1 MQNADVVDA
10 HATSGVEALSVAEA
24 LKQTGSTAA
33 GLSPDEAKRRQLAL
47 PKARPEAPAWI
58 AYLSQFRSPIQLLL
72 IFAAV
77 LSGFLGDAADA
88 VTILGIILA
97 SSALSFTQER
107 QAGHAVKQ
115 LLRLIESKFTVRRG
129 GTTVEVPVNEVVPGD
144 VVEVKAGS
152 FFPGDGKVL
161 ESDGLLV
168 DEAALT
174 GESAPVEKQA
184 GDSVFAGTHAQ
195 SGSGAMLVVQVGEG
209 TKFGSVA
216 EHLRQVRPESAFHTG
231 IRRYGYMLMEFTVVL
246 TLLVFGVNIYLH
258 KPIVESFLFSVALAV
273 GLTPQML
280 PAIISVTL
288 AKGARKMAEAKVIVK
303 RLEAIEDF
311 GSMNVLCSD
320 KTGTLTQG
328 TMKVSGAVDRQ
339 GNPSDEV
346 VRLAQINAIGVKG
359 FENPIDEALAAAAPS
374 GVVDPGDVLGSLPY
388 DFFRR
393 RQSVLVKD
401 GAGAKLICK
410 GAVEAVLGACQDG
423 DGIREHFE
431 RLSNEGLRVLA
442 VSVRQFSEVPTL
454 TTDLEQRMELVG
466 LVAFEDPLREDSAAT
481 VEELRRKGV
490 RLKLI
495 TGDNRHVACHVARQV
510 GLNADNVVTGDA
522 MGSLTSAALTKQ
534 VQKTDVFAEV
544 DPVQKERLILA
555 LKKAG
560 YAVGYIGDGIND
572 GPALHAADVGLSVSS
587 AVDVAK
593 EAADFVML
601 ERGLA
606 VIIAGVEEGRRIF
619 ANTLKYIFINTSASF
634 GNVLSMAAASVFLPF
649 LPLLPKQILLNN
661 FLTDFP
667 VLTIANDEVDAEILA
682 KPRVWNVKSVRTFMF
697 IFGIHSSV
705 FDLLSFGALIFLLR
719 ANETRFHTSWFIE
732 SAVSELAILLV
743 IRTRKTFFRSLPGKA
758 LLIAS
763 AGATL
768 AVCFLPV
775 TRSFGLVPLP
785 PMYALVIAAI
795 LVLYVGT
802 AELLKR
808 WYAGG
813 KYPL

>member
-1 MQNADVVDA
+1 M
-10 HATSGVEALSVAEA
+10 
-24 LKQTGSTAA
+24 
-33 GLSPDEAKRRQLAL
+33 
-47 PKARPEAPAWI
+47 
-58 AYLSQFRSPIQLLL
+58 
-72 IFAAV
+72 
-77 LSGFLGDAADA
+77 
-88 VTILGIILA
+88 
-97 SSALSFTQER
+97 
-107 QAGHAVKQ
+107 
-115 LLRLIESKFTVRRG
+115 
-129 GTTVEVPVNEVVPGD
+129 
-144 VVEVKAGS
+144 
-152 FFPGDGKVL
+152 
-161 ESDGLLV
+161 
-168 DEAALT
+168 
-174 GESAPVEKQA
+174 
-184 GDSVFAGTHAQ
+184 
-195 SGSGAMLVVQVGEG
+195 
-209 TKFGSVA
+209 
-216 EHLRQVRPESAFHTG
+216 
-231 IRRYGYMLMEFTVVL
+231 
-246 TLLVFGVNIYLH
+246 
-258 KPIVESFLFSVALAV
+258 
-273 GLTPQML
+273 
-280 PAIISVTL
+280 
-288 AKGARKMAEAKVIVK
+288 
-303 RLEAIEDF
+303 
-311 GSMNVLCSD
+311 
-320 KTGTLTQG
+320 
-328 TMKVSGAVDRQ
+328 
-339 GNPSDEV
+339 
-346 VRLAQINAIGVKG
+346 
-359 FENPIDEALAAAAPS
+359 
-374 GVVDPGDVLGSLPY
+374 
-388 DFFRR
+388 
-393 RQSVLVKD
+393 
-401 GAGAKLICK
+401 
-410 GAVEAVLGACQDG
+410 
-423 DGIREHFE
+423 
-431 RLSNEGLRVLA
+431 SNEGLRVLA

-454 TTDLEQRMELVG
+454 TTDLEQGMELVG

-606 VIIAGVEEGRRIF
+606 VIVAGVEEGRRIF

-719 ANETRFHTSWFIE
+719 ANETQFHTSWFIE